1 MAVEI
6 PAYTYSALGAVWN
19 KDDMPMLLH
28 TFEYITRHVLLNWWR
43 SLIETAQR
51 DSKADDVDNA
61 VDATPQGDR
70 A

>member
-1 MAVEI
+1 
-6 PAYTYSALGAVWN
+6 
-19 KDDMPMLLH
+19 MPMLLH